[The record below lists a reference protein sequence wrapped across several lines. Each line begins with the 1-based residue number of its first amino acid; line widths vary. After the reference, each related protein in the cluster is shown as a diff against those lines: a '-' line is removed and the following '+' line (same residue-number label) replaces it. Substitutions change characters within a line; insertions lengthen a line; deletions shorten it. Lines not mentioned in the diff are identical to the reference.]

1 MNQSRIRMSKIA
13 LGLMV
18 ALAAAPSFAQST
30 SSGIGGLVTGADGA
44 PVAGA
49 EVTITHV
56 ESGTVSR
63 AVTDESGRYT
73 ARGLRVGGPYT
84 ISVVKAGAGVDT
96 EENIYLALNQ
106 TSTVDATL
114 AGSDVATLET
124 VTAVGISGGSEV
136 FSATKMGS
144 GTSVDQRTIDA
155 LPSMNGNIQDF
166 MRLDPRVAFTDRASG
181 SITAGGQNPRFNK
194 ITIDGVSASDSFGL
208 EGNNM
213 PTQRQPVSMEAIEAI
228 DINLSNY
235 DVTMSG
241 AAGANVNAVTKSGTN
256 EFHGSVYGT
265 YRDGDWFGD
274 YPARVA
280 GAVLDV
286 TGLPFD
292 EYDDEKTWGVTFGGP
307 IVKDK
312 LFFFANYEKFKQT
325 NIGPAGKSLGSNPLS
340 AGTADFSSADLA
352 EVQRIAR
359 DVWGFEPGGLT
370 GGGDTELE
378 EYALKLDW
386 NISDNHRASLRYSK
400 LDQTRVRP
408 EASTASVLSLSSN
421 WFNHAKT
428 VESYVGQLFSDW
440 SDNFSTEFKVSY
452 RDYSAI
458 RVNPTTAPTIQV
470 YFDDGVNGNGNDAPI
485 GTNNNSFANLDA
497 IRLGTERSSPG
508 NSLLTETWNYFGAAT
523 WTLGDHDIKFGAE
536 YSENEIYNFFL
547 QDAWGNYS
555 FYVPRPLVGG
565 VRTSDFSR
573 LINGQYFD
581 YDLQANP
588 TDPDAIAARYKNK
601 NLGFFVQD
609 TWYVTSKLTLTFGVR
624 ADKPTASPAPPFNQ
638 CFAAAPGTVNAACG
652 AGYTGGFGVDNS
664 RTYNGDYIIQP
675 RFGFNYTFDW
685 ARPAQL
691 RGGIGLFQGDAPQ
704 VWVGNAYSSTGM
716 NYISYQNITTPATVP
731 FTADGLN
738 PSIPPGGSGVRNVN
752 AISPDFEL
760 PSVWKANLAIDVET
774 PWNGIVASAEI
785 LLTDVKNGLFY
796 RTLNVGPGYVGPDGR
811 VLYWNPASPR
821 PFGNTTSTGGIQANG
836 ARFGRNL
843 YFGDVYLL
851 ENTNKG
857 KGQQLTISL
866 SKPFSTESDWSWSLG
881 YTRTNAEEVSALTSS
896 TAGSGYGSQLG
907 FSINEP
913 TSSTARYEIKDRFS
927 GALNW
932 SHKFFGDHAT
942 QVGLFYE
949 GRSGRPYSYIFTGD
963 ANGDSRTFNDLFYV
977 PSGPGD
983 VLFGSLSATGA
994 FTANPAMEQAF
1005 WTWLGTQEDL
1015 SRYKGRYAPENGF
1028 TSGFV
1033 NTFDV
1038 RLSQELPGFMKGHKS
1053 KIWLDIQNVGNLLN
1067 KDWGHII
1074 DYGFNANNAVASLVG
1089 ICQVGCPAGT
1099 TGRYV
1104 YGYRSGTEFG
1114 QATALGIPTNADSQT
1129 NGISQ
1134 WSLQVGFKYEF

>member
-1 MNQSRIRMSKIA
+1 MNQSRRLRLSKLS
-13 LGLMV
+13 LGLVV
-18 ALAAAPSFAQST
+18 ALAAAPAFAQST
-30 SSGIGGLVTGADGA
+30 SAGVGGLVTDNGGQ
-44 PVAGA
+44 PVIGA

-63 AVTDESGRYT
+63 ATTDASGRYT
-73 ARGLRVGGPYT
+73 ARGLRVGGPYQVT
-84 ISVVKAGAGVDT
+84 ITKPGSGTKT
-96 EENIYLALNQ
+96 EDNIYLQLNQ
-106 TSTVDATL
+106 TSTVNAALTGDLT
-114 AGSDVATLET
+114 TLET
-124 VTAVGISGGSEV
+124 VTAVGFSGGSEV

-144 GTSVDQRTIDA
+144 GTSVDRVTIEN

-166 MRLDPRVAFTDRASG
+166 MRLDPRVTFSDRASG

-194 ITIDGVSASDSFGL
+194 ITIDGVSASDTFGL

-235 DVTMSG
+235 DVTMAG

-274 YPARVA
+274 YPARIA
-280 GAVLDV
+280 GSSLDV

-292 EYDDEKTWGVTFGGP
+292 EYDDETTWGVTLGGP

-325 NIGPAGKSLGSNPLS
+325 NIGPAGKSQGTNPLA
-340 AGTADFSSADLA
+340 AGTADFSPADLA

-359 DVWGFEPGGLT
+359 DVWGFEPGDLT
-370 GGGDTELE
+370 GAGDTELE

-386 NISDNHRASLRYSK
+386 NISDAHRASLRYSK
-400 LDQTRVRP
+400 LEQNRVRP
-408 EASTASVLSLSSN
+408 EASTASILSLSSN
-421 WFNHAKT
+421 WYNHVKT

-440 SDNFSTEFKVSY
+440 SETFSTEFKVSY
-452 RDYSAI
+452 RDYSAV
-458 RVNPTTAPTIQV
+458 RVSPTTAPTIQV
-470 YFDDGVNGNGNDAPI
+470 YFDDGVTGNGNDNPI
-485 GTNNNSFANLDA
+485 GTSSNSFSGLDA

-508 NSLLTETWNYFGAAT
+508 NALLTETWNYFGSAT
-523 WTLGDHDIKFGAE
+523 WTVGDHDIKFGAE

-547 QDAWGNYS
+547 QDYWGNYS

-565 VRTSDFSR
+565 TRTSDFSN
-573 LINGQYFD
+573 LINGRYFD
-581 YDLQANP
+581 YDLQTNP
-588 TDPDAIAARYKNK
+588 TDAGMIAARYKNK
-601 NLGFFVQD
+601 GLGFFVQD
-609 TWYVTSKLTLTFGVR
+609 TWYVTPNLTLTLGVR
-624 ADKPTASPAPPFNQ
+624 ADKPSASPAAPFNA
-638 CFAAAPGTVNAACG
+638 CFAAAPGTTNAACTG
-652 AGYTGGFGVDNS
+652 GTYTGGFGIANNN
-664 RTYNGDYIIQP
+664 TYNGDYIIQP

-685 ARPAQL
+685 ERPAQL
-691 RGGIGLFQGDAPQ
+691 RGGVGLFQGDAPQ
-704 VWVGNAYSSTGM
+704 VWVGNAYSNTGM
-716 NYISYQNITTPATVP
+716 NYISYQNNTNPTLVP
-731 FTADGLN
+731 FSPDGLDQN
-738 PSIPPGGSGVRNVN
+738 VPAGGTGVRNVN
-752 AISPDFEL
+752 AISDDFEL

-774 PWNGIVASAEI
+774 PWNGVVASAEL

-796 RTLNVGPGYVGPDGR
+796 RSLNVGPGYVGPDGR
-811 VLYWNPASPR
+811 VLYWNPNSGR
-821 PFGNTTSTGGIQANG
+821 PFGNTSAGTGLLSPNG
-836 ARFGRNL
+836 ARTGRNT
-843 YFGDVYLL
+843 YFGDVFLL

-857 KGQQLTISL
+857 KGQQLTVSL
-866 SKPFSTESDWSWSLG
+866 TKPASSESDWSWSLG

-927 GALNW
+927 GSLNW
-932 SHKFFGDHAT
+932 THKFFGDYAT

-949 GRSGRPYSYIFTGD
+949 GRSGRPYSYIFSGD
-963 ANGDSRTFNDLFYV
+963 ANGDNRTFNDLFYV
-977 PSGPGD
+977 PAGPGD
-983 VLFGSLSATGA
+983 VLFGSLSATGQ
-994 FTANPAMEQAF
+994 FTANAAMEQAF
-1005 WTWLGTQEDL
+1005 WDWLSRQDGL
-1015 SRYKGRYAPENGF
+1015 SRYAGTYAPENGF
-1028 TSGFV
+1028 TSSWV

-1038 RLSQELPGFMKGHKS
+1038 RISQELPGFMKGHKS
-1053 KIWLDIQNVGNLLN
+1053 KVWIDIQNVGNLIN
-1067 KDWGHII
+1067 KDWGHVI
-1074 DYGFNANNAVASLVG
+1074 DYGFNANNAVATLQG
-1089 ICQVGCPAGT
+1089 IYNGK
-1099 TGRYV
+1099 YV

-1114 QATALGIPTNADSQT
+1114 QAAALGIPTNADSQT

>member
-1 MNQSRIRMSKIA
+1 MNQSRFRMSKIA

-18 ALAAAPSFAQST
+18 ALAAAPTFAQST
-30 SSGIGGLVTGADGA
+30 SSGVGGLVTGTDGS

-63 AVTDESGRYT
+63 ATTDASGRYN

-84 ISVVKAGAGVDT
+84 ISVVKAGAGTDT
-96 EENIYLALNQ
+96 EENVYLSLNQ
-106 TSTVDATL
+106 ISTVDATL
-114 AGSDVATLET
+114 AGGDVATLET
-124 VTAVGISGGSEV
+124 VTAVGVAGGSEV

-144 GTSVDQRTIDA
+144 GTSVDRVTIEA
-155 LPSMNGNIQDF
+155 LPSMNGNIQDY

-181 SITAGGQNPRFNK
+181 SISAGGQNPRFNK

-213 PTQRQPVSMEAIEAI
+213 PTMRQPVSMEAIEAI

-274 YPARVA
+274 YPARIA
-280 GAVLDV
+280 GSSLNV

-325 NIGPAGKSLGSNPLS
+325 NIGPAGKSQGTNPLAS
-340 AGTADFSSADLA
+340 GGADFDAADLA

-359 DVWGFEPGGLT
+359 DVWGFEPGSLT

-386 NISDNHRASLRYSK
+386 NISEAHRASLRYSK
-400 LDQTRVRP
+400 LEQTRVRP

-440 SDNFSTEFKVSY
+440 TDTFSTEFKVSY
-452 RDYSAI
+452 RDYSAV

-470 YFDDGVNGNGNDAPI
+470 YFDDGVNGNGNDNPI
-485 GTNNNSFANLDA
+485 GTNNNSFSNLDA
-497 IRLGTERSSPG
+497 IRLGTERSSMG

-523 WTLGDHDIKFGAE
+523 WTVGDHDIKFGAE

-555 FYVPRPLVGG
+555 FYVPTVNG
-565 VRTSDFSR
+565 VSDFSR
-573 LINGQYFD
+573 LLSGQYFD

-588 TDPDAIAARYKNK
+588 TDPSLIAAQYKNK
-601 NLGFFVQD
+601 NLGLFVQD
-609 TWYVTSKLTLTFGVR
+609 TWYVTPNLTLTLGVR
-624 ADKPTASPAPPFNQ
+624 ADRPEASPSPPFNQ
-638 CFAAAPGTVNAACG
+638 CFAAAPGTANAACG
-652 AGYTGGFGVDNS
+652 AGYTGGFGIDN
-664 RTYNGDYIIQP
+664 TYTYSDDFIIQP

-716 NYISYQNITTPATVP
+716 NYVSYQNITTPATVP

-738 PSIPPGGSGVRNVN
+738 PSIPAGGTGVRNVN
-752 AISPDFEL
+752 AISSDFDL

-774 PWNGIVASAEI
+774 PWNGIVASAEV

-811 VLYWNPASPR
+811 VLYWNPNSPR
-821 PFGNTTSTGGIQANG
+821 PFGNTATTGGIPANG
-836 ARFGRNL
+836 ARFGRNT
-843 YFGDVYLL
+843 YFGDVFLL

-857 KGQQLTISL
+857 KGQQLTVSL
-866 SKPFSTESDWSWSLG
+866 TKPFSAESDWSWSLG

-907 FSINEP
+907 FSVNEP

-927 GALNW
+927 GSLNW

-949 GRSGRPYSYIFTGD
+949 GRSGRPYSYIFAGD
-963 ANGDSRTFNDLFYV
+963 ANGDNRTFNDLFYV

-1005 WTWLGTQEDL
+1005 WNWLGTQQDL

-1033 NTFDV
+1033 NTFDI
-1038 RLSQELPGFMKGHKS
+1038 RISQELPGFMKGHKS

-1089 ICQVGCPAGT
+1089 ICQVNCPAGMA
-1099 TGRYV
+1099 GRYV

-1114 QATALGIPTNADSQT
+1114 QATALGIPTNSDSQT

-1134 WSLQVGFKYEF
+1134 WSAQVSFKYEF